1 MPETY
6 QLKIGPLERQL
17 PLIRINPT
25 TTIASFVLLGDAEL
39 TAYAADQL
47 AQKLASV
54 PFDYLV
60 TMESKGIPLAQ
71 VLSDQ
76 TQHPHFIVLR
86 KSVKDYMHAPLSEP
100 VHAIT
105 TSADQELVLDG
116 ADAALLNGKR
126 VVIVDDVISSGG
138 SLNTARALLAQA
150 GAIVVKQL
158 AILAEG
164 DAAKRTDIDFLAPL
178 PLFN

>member
-1 MPETY
+1 MSNTY
-6 QLKIGPLERQL
+6 ELTLGPLKREL
-17 PLIRINPT
+17 PLVKISPT

-39 TAYAADQL
+39 TEYAAQQL
-47 AQKLASV
+47 SKKLNGTD
-54 PFDYLV
+54 FDYLV

-71 VLSDQ
+71 VLSD
-76 TQHPHFIVLR
+76 TTHHPHFIVLR
-86 KSVKDYMHAPLSEP
+86 KSVKDYMHAPLTAA

-105 TSADQELVLDG
+105 TSSDQQLVLDG
-116 ADAALLNGKR
+116 ADAALLKGKR

-138 SLNTARALLAQA
+138 SLNTARALLDQA

-164 DAAKRTDIDFLAPL
+164 NAASRSDIDFLAPL
-178 PLFN
+178 PLF

>member
-1 MPETY
+1 MTKTY
-6 QLKIGPLERQL
+6 ELTIGPLKREL
-17 PLIRINPT
+17 PLIKINPT

-39 TAYAADQL
+39 TAYAAEQL
-47 AQKLASV
+47 GKKLANV
-54 PFDYLV
+54 DFDYLV

-76 TQHPHFIVLR
+76 TNHPHFIVLR
-86 KSVKDYMHAPLSEP
+86 KSVKDYMNKPLTES

-116 ADAALLNGKR
+116 ADADMIRGKK

-138 SLNTARALLAQA
+138 SLNTAQSLLKQA
-150 GAIVVKQL
+150 DATVVKQL

-164 DAAKRTDIDFLAPL
+164 PAAKRTDFEYLAPL
-178 PLFN
+178 PLF